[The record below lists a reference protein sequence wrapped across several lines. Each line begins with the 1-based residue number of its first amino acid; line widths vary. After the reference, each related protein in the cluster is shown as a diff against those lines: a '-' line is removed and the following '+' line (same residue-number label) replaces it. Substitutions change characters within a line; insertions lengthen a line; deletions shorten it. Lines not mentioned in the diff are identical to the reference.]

1 MAKLIPLYSS
11 SSGNSVYIS
20 FGEKAILVDC
30 GTNAKRILMALSEH
44 DIDPATIKAIFITH
58 SHNDHISAL
67 SVLNK
72 KLRLPIIASKDTLD
86 YLCNNHIVMEDAK
99 LIDISAKDVDLGF
112 AGAEFIPTSHD
123 CKGSGGFKF
132 HFSGKSLSLCTD
144 LGIVTES
151 VRKALMGSEI
161 IYFESNHDVNML
173 SKGPYPPYLKQRIL
187 SEHGHLSNN
196 ACASELPLLLQ
207 SGAQKF
213 ILGHLSKENNL
224 PTLAKS
230 AATAALMNIGA
241 KEQQDYMLYVAP
253 PQGGRTVYF

>member
-20 FGEKAILVDC
+20 FGESAVLVDC
-30 GTNAKRILMALSEH
+30 GTNAKRILMALEER
-44 DIDPATIKAIFITH
+44 DIDPNTIKAIFITH

-67 SVLNK
+67 KVLNK
-72 KLRLPIIASKDTLD
+72 KLKLPIIASKDTLD
-86 YLCNNHIVMEDAK
+86 YLCNNDIVLKDSK
-99 LIDISAKDVDLGF
+99 LIDVSAKDVDLGF
-112 AGAEFIPTSHD
+112 AGVEFIPTSHD

-132 HFSGKSLSLCTD
+132 HFGEKSLALCTD
-144 LGIVTES
+144 LGVVTDS
-151 VRKALMGSEI
+151 VRKALLGSEI
-161 IYFESNHDVNML
+161 VYFESNHDVNML
-173 SKGPYPPYLKQRIL
+173 TKGPYPPYLKQRIL

-196 ACASELPLLLQ
+196 ASASELPLLLQ
-207 SGAQKF
+207 NGAQKF

-230 AATAALMNIGA
+230 AATASLMNIGA

-253 PQGGRTVYF
+253 PQNGKTVYF

>member
-20 FGEKAILVDC
+20 FGEDAVLVDC
-30 GTNAKRILMALSEH
+30 GTNAKRILLALQENE
-44 DIDPATIKAIFITH
+44 IDPETIKAIFITH
-58 SHNDHISAL
+58 AHNDHISAL

-72 KLRLPIIASKDTLD
+72 KLKKPIVASKDTLD
-86 YLCNNHIVMEDAK
+86 YLCNNNIILKDSR

-132 HFSGKSLSLCTD
+132 HFNNKSLSLCTD
-144 LGIVTES
+144 LGVVTDS
-151 VRKALMGSEI
+151 VRKALMGSEV

-173 SKGPYPPYLKQRIL
+173 NKGPYPPYLKQRIL
-187 SEHGHLSNN
+187 GEFGHLSNN
-196 ACASELPLLLQ
+196 ACASELPLLLEH
-207 SGAQKF
+207 GAQKF

-230 AATAALMNIGA
+230 AATASLMNVGA

-253 PQGGRTVYF
+253 PSGGRTVYF

>member
-20 FGEKAILVDC
+20 FGNEAVLVDC
-30 GTNAKRILMALSEH
+30 GTNAKRILTALSER
-44 DIDPATIKAIFITH
+44 DIDPETIKAIFITH
-58 SHNDHISAL
+58 AHNDHISAL

-72 KLRLPIIASKDTLD
+72 KLKKPIIASKDTLD
-86 YLCNNHIVMEDAK
+86 YLCNNNIVVEDSH
-99 LIDISAKDVDLGF
+99 LIDISAKNVDLGF
-112 AGAEFIPTSHD
+112 VGAEFIPTSHD

-132 HFSGKSLSLCTD
+132 NFKEKSIALCTD
-144 LGIVTES
+144 LGVVTDS
-151 VRKALMGSEI
+151 VRKSLMGSEI
-161 IYFESNHDVNML
+161 IYFESNHDINML
-173 SKGPYPPYLKQRIL
+173 TKGPYPPYLKQRIL

-230 AATAALMNIGA
+230 AATASLMNIGA

-253 PQGGRTVYF
+253 PNGGRTVYF

>member
-20 FGEKAILVDC
+20 FGEGAVLVDC
-30 GTNAKRILMALSEH
+30 GTNAKRILLALQEH
-44 DIDPATIKAIFITH
+44 DIDPETIKAIFITH

-72 KLRLPIIASKDTLD
+72 KLKKPIIASKDTLD
-86 YLCNNHIVMEDAK
+86 YLCNNNIILEDSR

-112 AGAEFIPTSHD
+112 VAAEFIPTSHD

-132 HFSGKSLSLCTD
+132 NFNNKSLSLCTD
-144 LGIVTES
+144 LGIVTDS

-173 SKGPYPPYLKQRIL
+173 NKGPYPPYLKQRIL

-196 ACASELPLLLQ
+196 ACASELPLFLEK
-207 SGAQKF
+207 GAQKF

-224 PTLAKS
+224 PALAKS

-253 PQGGRTVYF
+253 PTNGRTVYF